1 MEQHNTATSEAF
13 LDGAMHAEIP
23 AQVSFA
29 MNKFRE
35 SNNINDSVFNAWP
48 VQRLVWQE
56 YLMDLNDLRN
66 RFRLTLL
73 GGSRTMSKT
82 KYPHHNATPYLN
94 VSKLKWHD
102 YAWKARN
109 ERNYTYKNLQTPTN
123 LDPNLNQPPSK
134 TSDGSIP
141 N

>member
-1 MEQHNTATSEAF
+1 MEQHNTATSEVF

-29 MNKFRE
+29 MKKFRE
-35 SNNINDSVFNAWP
+35 SNNRNDSVFNAWP

-82 KYPHHNATPYLN
+82 KYPHRDAAP
-94 VSKLKWHD
+94 
-102 YAWKARN
+102 
-109 ERNYTYKNLQTPTN
+109 
-123 LDPNLNQPPSK
+123 
-134 TSDGSIP
+134 I
-141 N
+141 